1 MTEQQTVAP
10 PPEQAR
16 QTPWNRLRQAV
27 GPLLR
32 RLVILLVLLVA
43 LAAAAFLIWKLF
55 FAKRAVPENIVTL
68 SGRIEG
74 DDSAVAPITTG
85 RILEMPFREGDSVR
99 AGESIAI
106 LDFEQLRAR
115 EDQALAALRQA
126 EAKTQSA
133 RDQIAVLTQQ
143 LREGQLQ
150 MEQAKVDA
158 EGRVAQA
165 RKDMAA
171 AMADLADQ
179 EAAYQLSLFDRDAY
193 TRLARTGAVSERQ
206 GREAASKASQQAA
219 AVAAAKRRY
228 EAACGALETAKANL
242 VNPLIRGAAAEA
254 VRKQMT
260 QQQAEIAA
268 ASASAKQARAQ
279 LREAK
284 ENRRDLIVNAPF
296 DGTITTRAAEPGE
309 VVTSGTPVVTMLD
322 LTKVYLRGFIPIGE
336 IGKVK
341 VGQPARVYLDS
352 NPDQPL
358 EAYVSRVDPVATFT
372 PENTYFRNER
382 VKQVVGV
389 KLQLKTGFG
398 FAKPG
403 MPADGEILIQGD
415 KGTRR
420 IGFFISL
427 SLCPLVP
434 LSFFPTP
441 RDQSQGSMEA
451 LRGRRSRLRRQS
463 GSEQRR
469 VIRTD
474 RPRRGRQDHDLS
486 DSGGRDGSRLGRG
499 GSFRPTGARD
509 AGANWLPHTDLQPL
523 SRPQCDGEHP
533 LHRRPAR
540 RAAE

>member
-10 PPEQAR
+10 PPEQDR
-16 QTPWNRLRQAV
+16 RTTLSRLKQTVGPRLRRFA
-27 GPLLR
+27 
-32 RLVILLVLLVA
+32 ILLVLLVA

-55 FAKRAVPENIVTL
+55 FAKRHVPENIITL

-85 RILEMPFREGDSVR
+85 RILEMRFREGDNVK
-99 AGESIAI
+99 AGETIAI

-115 EDQALAALRQA
+115 EEQALAALRQA
-126 EAKTQSA
+126 EARTQSA

-143 LREGQLQ
+143 LRESQLQ

-158 EGRVAQA
+158 EGRVLQA
-165 RKDMAA
+165 RQEMAA
-171 AMADLADQ
+171 ALADLADQ
-179 EAAYQLSLFDRDAY
+179 EAAYQLTLFDRDAY

-228 EAACGALETAKANL
+228 EAACGALATAKANL

-254 VRKQMT
+254 VRKQIT

-268 ASASAKQARAQ
+268 ANAGAEQARGQ
-279 LREAK
+279 LREAV
-284 ENRRDLIVNAPF
+284 ENRRDLIVTAPF
-296 DGTITTRAAEPGE
+296 DGTITTRSAEPGE
-309 VVTSGTPVVTMLD
+309 VVTAGTPVVTMLD
-322 LTKVYLRGFIPIGE
+322 QTKVYLRGFIPIGE

-352 NPDQPL
+352 NPDQPI
-358 EAYVSRVDPVATFT
+358 EAYVSRVDPEATFT

-389 KLQLKTGFG
+389 KLQLKAGFG

-415 KGTRR
+415 KWPEGKWR
-420 IGFFISL
+420 
-427 SLCPLVP
+427 
-434 LSFFPTP
+434 
-441 RDQSQGSMEA
+441 
-451 LRGRRSRLRRQS
+451 
-463 GSEQRR
+463 
-469 VIRTD
+469 
-474 RPRRGRQDHDLS
+474 
-486 DSGGRDGSRLGRG
+486 
-499 GSFRPTGARD
+499 
-509 AGANWLPHTDLQPL
+509 
-523 SRPQCDGEHP
+523 
-533 LHRRPAR
+533 
-540 RAAE
+540 

>member
-1 MTEQQTVAP
+1 MAEQQTVAP

-16 QTPWNRLRQAV
+16 RTPWTRLRQTV
-27 GPLLR
+27 GPRIR
-32 RLVILLVLLVA
+32 RLAILLVLLVV

-55 FAKRAVPENIVTL
+55 FAKRGVPENVVTL

-85 RILEMPFREGDSVR
+85 RIIEMRFREGDRVK

-106 LDFEQLRAR
+106 LDYEQLRAR

-126 EAKTQSA
+126 EARAQSA

-143 LREGQLQ
+143 LRESQLQ

-158 EGRVAQA
+158 EGRVRQA
-165 RKDMAA
+165 REEMAA
-171 AMADLADQ
+171 AMADLVDQ
-179 EAAYQLSLFDRDAY
+179 EAAYQLALFDRDAY

-242 VNPLIRGAAAEA
+242 VNPLIRGAGAEA
-254 VRKQMT
+254 VRKQIT
-260 QQQAEIAA
+260 RQRAEIAA
-268 ASASAKQARAQ
+268 ANAGAEQARAQ
-279 LREAK
+279 LREAE

-309 VVTSGTPVVTMLD
+309 VVSSGTPVATMLD

-336 IGKVK
+336 IGRVK

-352 NPDQPL
+352 DPEKPI
-358 EAYVSRVDPVATFT
+358 EAYVSRIDPEATFT
-372 PENTYFRNER
+372 PENTYFREER

-389 KLQLKTGFG
+389 KLQLKAGFG

-403 MPADGEILIQGD
+403 MPADGEILVQGD
-415 KGTRR
+415 KWPEGKWR
-420 IGFFISL
+420 
-427 SLCPLVP
+427 
-434 LSFFPTP
+434 
-441 RDQSQGSMEA
+441 
-451 LRGRRSRLRRQS
+451 
-463 GSEQRR
+463 
-469 VIRTD
+469 
-474 RPRRGRQDHDLS
+474 
-486 DSGGRDGSRLGRG
+486 
-499 GSFRPTGARD
+499 
-509 AGANWLPHTDLQPL
+509 
-523 SRPQCDGEHP
+523 
-533 LHRRPAR
+533 
-540 RAAE
+540 

>member
-43 LAAAAFLIWKLF
+43 LAGAAFLIWKLF
-55 FAKRAVPENIVTL
+55 FAKRRVPETVVTL

-85 RILEMPFREGDSVR
+85 RILEMPFREGDRVK

-106 LDFEQLRAR
+106 LDYEQLHAR

-126 EAKTQSA
+126 EAKAQSA

-143 LREGQLQ
+143 LRESQLQ

-158 EGRVAQA
+158 EGRVQQA

-179 EAAYQLSLFDRDAY
+179 EAAYQIALFDRDAY

-206 GREAASKASQQAA
+206 GIEATSKASQQAA

-260 QQQAEIAA
+260 QQEAEIAA
-268 ASASAKQARAQ
+268 ANASAQQAPAQ
-279 LREAK
+279 LRAAK
-284 ENRRDLIVNAPF
+284 EDRRDLILNAPF
-296 DGTITTRAAEPGE
+296 DGTI
-309 VVTSGTPVVTMLD
+309 
-322 LTKVYLRGFIPIGE
+322 
-336 IGKVK
+336 
-341 VGQPARVYLDS
+341 
-352 NPDQPL
+352 
-358 EAYVSRVDPVATFT
+358 
-372 PENTYFRNER
+372 
-382 VKQVVGV
+382 
-389 KLQLKTGFG
+389 
-398 FAKPG
+398 AK
-403 MPADGEILIQGD
+403 
-415 KGTRR
+415 
-420 IGFFISL
+420 
-427 SLCPLVP
+427 
-434 LSFFPTP
+434 
-441 RDQSQGSMEA
+441 
-451 LRGRRSRLRRQS
+451 
-463 GSEQRR
+463 
-469 VIRTD
+469 
-474 RPRRGRQDHDLS
+474 
-486 DSGGRDGSRLGRG
+486 
-499 GSFRPTGARD
+499 
-509 AGANWLPHTDLQPL
+509 
-523 SRPQCDGEHP
+523 
-533 LHRRPAR
+533 
-540 RAAE
+540 